1 MKKLFIAALV
11 FALGGTNILHAQNLP
26 DQKETLNTLIKVNK
40 HYMKNNPDCT
50 LPSFVKGKMRASNI
64 WTRTVYYEGL
74 LALYSIYPDT
84 EYYAYAYQW
93 GDFHKWGM
101 WRGTTTRHADN
112 YACGQ
117 VYIDMY
123 NLCPKPE
130 ILLNVKS
137 NLNMLVNTPQI
148 NEWWWIDAIQM
159 GMPGF
164 AKMGKL
170 TGEQKYFDKMWQIY
184 EYTRNQ
190 HGEHGMFNQK
200 DGLWWRD
207 QDFDPPYKEP
217 NGEDCY
223 WSRGNGWVYAA
234 LVRVLDEIP
243 ANEVHRQDYI
253 NDFLT
258 MSKAIK
264 ACQREDGFWN
274 VSLHDPNHFGG
285 KELTGTSL
293 FVYGMAWGIRNG
305 LLDRDEYLP
314 IVLKAWNAMVKDAVH
329 PDGFLGYVQGTGKEP
344 KDGQPVTY
352 DSKPD
357 FDDFGTG
364 CFLLAGSEIYKL
376 K

>member
-170 TGEQKYFDKMWQIY
+170 TGEQKYFDKMWQMY

-264 ACQREDGFWN
+264 AYQREDGFWN

>member
-170 TGEQKYFDKMWQIY
+170 TGEQKYFDKMWQMY

-344 KDGQPVTY
+344 KDRQPVTY

>member
-1 MKKLFIAALV
+1 MKKIFIAALV

-170 TGEQKYFDKMWQIY
+170 TGEQKYFDKMWQMY

>member
-40 HYMKNNPDCT
+40 YYMKNNPDCT

-170 TGEQKYFDKMWQIY
+170 TGEQKYFDKMWQMY

-234 LVRVLDEIP
+234 LVRILDEIP

>member
-170 TGEQKYFDKMWQIY
+170 TGEQKYFDKMWQMY

-264 ACQREDGFWN
+264 TCQREDGFWN

>member
-170 TGEQKYFDKMWQIY
+170 TGEQKYFDKMWQMY

-234 LVRVLDEIP
+234 LVHVLDEIP

>member
-1 MKKLFIAALV
+1 
-11 FALGGTNILHAQNLP
+11 
-26 DQKETLNTLIKVNK
+26 
-40 HYMKNNPDCT
+40 MKNNPDCT

-170 TGEQKYFDKMWQIY
+170 TGEQKYFDKMWQMY

-274 VSLHDPNHFGG
+274 VSLHDAGNYGG
-285 KELTGTSL
+285 K
-293 FVYGMAWGIRNG
+293 
-305 LLDRDEYLP
+305 
-314 IVLKAWNAMVKDAVH
+314 
-329 PDGFLGYVQGTGKEP
+329 
-344 KDGQPVTY
+344 
-352 DSKPD
+352 
-357 FDDFGTG
+357 
-364 CFLLAGSEIYKL
+364 
-376 K
+376 

>member
-93 GDFHKWGM
+93 WDFHKWGM
-101 WRGTTTRHADN
+101 LRGTTTRHADN

-170 TGEQKYFDKMWQIY
+170 TGEQKYFDKMWQMY

>member
-137 NLNMLVNTPQI
+137 NLNMLDNTPQI

-170 TGEQKYFDKMWQIY
+170 TGEQKYFDKMWQMY

>member
-170 TGEQKYFDKMWQIY
+170 TGEQKYFDKMWQMY

-293 FVYGMAWGIRNG
+293 FVYGMARGIRNG